1 MRVIAEAQLDSA
13 DTPRQRRRRV
23 AKALRKVRYWQA
35 CRKKAQRSH
44 RKRALRRL
52 RQRGFL
58 ISKIRKCTM
67 VLAL

>member
-1 MRVIAEAQLDSA
+1 VITEAQLDRS
-13 DTPRQRRRRV
+13 DTRQQRQRRV

-35 CRKKAQRSH
+35 GRKKAERSH

-52 RQRGFL
+52 RQRGIL
-58 ISKIRKCTM
+58 ISRIRKCTM